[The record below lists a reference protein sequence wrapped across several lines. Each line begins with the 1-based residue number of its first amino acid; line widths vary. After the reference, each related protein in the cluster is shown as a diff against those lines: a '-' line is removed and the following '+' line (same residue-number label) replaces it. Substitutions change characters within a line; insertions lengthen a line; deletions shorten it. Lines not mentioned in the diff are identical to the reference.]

1 MSSQRLKDVN
11 PKDVL
16 LPRRSSRLW
25 QEALNESS
33 SQKFVSS
40 STFHNQTN
48 LVIESSN
55 PILRTSRR
63 SDASPPPVPLSLRP
77 LPPPVAPSLPIS
89 SSALEKSPKSSGT
102 GKLISSPPFPV
113 PVAARTS
120 QRLVEMNAATAKA
133 KAETAN
139 LLSKKQSGAG
149 FTSKKFT
156 TSKSIITR
164 PHTEPP
170 KKAIIPKPLPPPPP
184 PPYYAEDKDYVP
196 PPWRKEAP
204 AVRGRNGPTPKSR
217 LETFIT
223 VLSIVGR
230 RGFGANI
237 VQCLFLNRQIYSFG
251 TDYSHNGT
259 PYLRSNLWVQEY
271 EAKKIPIIQGYDDDE
286 VRSLYDNP
294 VRLRYLWRSLMNL
307 KLGGFLETRLMRAT
321 EVNNI
326 AEVRRLMALGA
337 SVHITDCQ
345 GETALMRSSRL
356 NRARITKILA
366 EKGSVNAENHDGWT
380 ALHFAASRNRGTM
393 CKTLVTEWKANLE
406 AQDGSLRTPLH
417 VAAWNG
423 CFEAAVA
430 LLDLG
435 ASQFAKSDGRG
446 RTALAWAVRYRR
458 SAQAVVDGKA
468 RVANLLISRG
478 SDRYGHDVLHEQAEF
493 YRYMRREEEI
503 KAQLAA
509 EPSDESN
516 DEERTVVK

>member
-16 LPRRSSRLW
+16 VPRRSSRLL
-25 QEALNESS
+25 QDAPNAASS
-33 SQKFVSS
+33 HKLVSS
-40 STFHNQTN
+40 SNHNQTN
-48 LVIESSN
+48 IESSS
-55 PILRTSRR
+55 PYLRSSRR
-63 SDASPPPVPLSLRP
+63 SDASPPPVPLSLHP
-77 LPPPVAPSLPIS
+77 PPPVAPSLPSS

-102 GKLISSPPFPV
+102 GKLISPPPIPL
-113 PVAARTS
+113 PVAARSS
-120 QRLVEMNAATAKA
+120 QRLVKMNEATAKA
-133 KAETAN
+133 KATAETAN
-139 LLSKKQSGAG
+139 LLTKKRSG
-149 FTSKKFT
+149 FTSKKST
-156 TSKSIITR
+156 TSKSIVTR

-217 LETFIT
+217 QETFIT

-458 SAQAVVDGKA
+458 AAQAVVDGKA